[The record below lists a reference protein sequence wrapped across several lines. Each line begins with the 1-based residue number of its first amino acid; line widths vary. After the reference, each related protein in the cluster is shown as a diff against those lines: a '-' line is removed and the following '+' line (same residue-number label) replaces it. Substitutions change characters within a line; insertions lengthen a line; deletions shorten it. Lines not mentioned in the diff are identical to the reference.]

1 MLSTALHRVAEES
14 EEVRVE
20 MAVWLASLAPRSEGQ
35 GQWSQWEGSGSG
47 LGSGFRVRVCVWLR

>member
-35 GQWSQWEGSGSG
+35 DQWSQWEGSGSG